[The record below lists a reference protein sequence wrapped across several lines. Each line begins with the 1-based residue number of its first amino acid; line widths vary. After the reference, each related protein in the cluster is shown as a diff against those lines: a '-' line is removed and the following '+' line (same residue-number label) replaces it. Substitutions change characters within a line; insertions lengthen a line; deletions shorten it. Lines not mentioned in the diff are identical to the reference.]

1 MFAIYGTSGLMYRGL
16 AEDLRR
22 VVPTLRSVRTRA
34 LEPEF
39 DRPLT
44 LPDADAGAARHAE
57 HRGSAHA
64 LSSYSQLQRAPQARR
79 ALRTVDDV
87 MSRKPIALKH
97 DMTVRQGWWTLYRRG
112 VGQAPVL
119 DRNGMIIG
127 LLTRA
132 ELMQPERLPTPDGHA
147 LVWQALMAQPVTEVM
162 ISPVPAVSA
171 QADLRRLALVLL
183 DTGLQGLPVV
193 DAEGR
198 LEGFVTRSD
207 ILKAVVHDPPL
218 DLWAG

>member
-39 DRPLT
+39 DRPLQMPET
-44 LPDADAGAARHAE
+44 GTPPDAE

-64 LSSYSQLQRAPQARR
+64 ALSAYSQLQRAPLARR
-79 ALRTVDDV
+79 PLRSVADV
-87 MSRKPIALKH
+87 MSRNPVTLSH
-97 DMTVRQGWWTLYRRG
+97 DMTVRQGWWVLYQNG

-119 DRNGMIIG
+119 GRDGLVIG
-127 LLTRA
+127 LLSRA

-147 LVWQALMAQPVTEVM
+147 LVWQALMAQPLTQVM
-162 ISPVPAVSA
+162 LSPVPAVSA
-171 QADLRRLALVLL
+171 EVELRRLALVLL

-193 DAEGR
+193 DGEGR
-198 LEGFVTRSD
+198 VEGFVTRTD